1 MYVLKQKMINTNA
14 LNVLL
19 RSFTPLCFRR
29 VLATDVQSITLDS
42 NPIVGIGRKLQKVA
56 LEE

>member
-19 RSFTPLCFRR
+19 RSFTPLCFLR
-29 VLATDVQSITLDS
+29 VLATDVQWITLDS
-42 NPIVGIGRKLQKVA
+42 NAVVGIRRKLQKVA

>member
-1 MYVLKQKMINTNA
+1 MYDLKQKAINTNA

-19 RSFTPLCFRR
+19 RSFTPLCFLR
-29 VLATDVQSITLDS
+29 VLTTDVQSITLDS